1 MRLREYQPG
10 DAARRI
16 HWLRSLTAGQIVVR
30 LPDEVPLEQSSVR
43 LVLDTFMPDCW
54 DPTLVNPRGL
64 AGASNAV
71 DGLTCHA
78 PDELMDGLVAVWLGV
93 GRALVDAGVRV
104 TLVTAAAEAGK
115 VVPVRRPLLP
125 RAWTPAQRLGS
136 RLRWQEALRP
146 EALLVPIEGD
156 RGADHRTVVVSH
168 RLPASPKEG
177 EARWIVVPAS
187 LWAPFFEPRA
197 RSSGGLFPF
206 PMGSADNR
214 WSRRRREH
222 PRLERAK
229 TDHAIFTVLC
239 SHSHERRVGNF
250 VARPRDDVRVTLEAL
265 Q

>member
-10 DAARRI
+10 DDARRI

-30 LPDEVPLEQSSVR
+30 LPDEIPIEQASVR

-54 DPTLVNPRGL
+54 DPSLV
-64 AGASNAV
+64 AGGGSAGTSSGV

-78 PDELMDGLVAVWLGV
+78 PDELMDALIAVWLGV

-104 TLVTAAAEAGK
+104 TLVTAAMDAGR
-115 VVPVRRPLLP
+115 VVPLRRPLLP
-125 RAWTPAQRLGS
+125 RAWAPAQRLGS

-146 EALLVPIEGD
+146 EALLTDE
-156 RGADHRTVVVSH
+156 RTVVVSH
-168 RLPASPKEG
+168 RLPATPKEG

-187 LWAPFFEPRA
+187 LWAPWNEPRA
-197 RSSGGLFPF
+197 SSSEGLFPF

-214 WSRRRREH
+214 WFRRRRE
-222 PRLERAK
+222 RARRARAK

-250 VARPRDDVRVTLEAL
+250 VARPQGDVQVTLEAL